1 MLSELTTELNR
12 LRRQQEI
19 ERLENGGMWIDND
32 EWQEYKDWKDKKHE
46 EIDKLNEELEKVNK
60 NL

>member
-1 MLSELTTELNR
+1 
-12 LRRQQEI
+12 
-19 ERLENGGMWIDND
+19 MWIDND

-60 NL
+60 KLENEKSRY